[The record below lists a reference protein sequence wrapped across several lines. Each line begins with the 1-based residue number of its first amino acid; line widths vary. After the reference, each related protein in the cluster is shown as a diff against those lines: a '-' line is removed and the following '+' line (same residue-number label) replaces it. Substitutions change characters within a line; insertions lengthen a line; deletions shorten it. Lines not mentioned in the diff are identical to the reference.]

1 MLLVDSGSAPN
12 ACPEDYAPEINIR
25 CGEKMWVRTATGEQ
39 LESLGKKA
47 VSYELRD
54 GSNCTVDYHVL
65 PVTKTVLSVTAMN
78 DRGMTCLMGP
88 QGGFLQRPGRDGSTR
103 TLTLVRWRDVY
114 FLPAKQ
120 KVPPEEDRHLYP
132 ITQGSS
138 SSSTSAPTRRR
149 RWPVTQW
156 PSGRSCCRASR

>member
-1 MLLVDSGSAPN
+1 MDSGSAPN
-12 ACPEDYAPEINIR
+12 ACPLDYALEVALR
-25 CGEKMWVRTATGEQ
+25 GGSQAWVRTATGEQ
-39 LESLGKKA
+39 LQGKGRKR
-47 VSYELRD
+47 VEYVFRD
-54 GSNCTVDYHVL
+54 GSERSVDYDVL

-88 QGGFLQRPGRDGSTR
+88 QGGFLKRPGRDGSTR

-132 ITQGSS
+132 CLLY
-138 SSSTSAPTRRR
+138 TS
-149 RWPVTQW
+149 
-156 PSGRSCCRASR
+156 PSPRDS